1 MCGIVGGVGNIDT
14 INVKNLNLIQK
25 HRGPDHQRHMDWRKY
40 SSGQSKVIY
49 NRYK

>member
-14 INVKNLNLIQK
+14 INVKNLNLFKSIEVPTIK
-25 HRGPDHQRHMDWRKY
+25 AYGLRKY
-40 SSGQSKVIY
+40 SPGQSKVIY